1 MLLLEQNG
9 VQAVRRLREGG
20 YGNLVVGVTGN
31 VLEHDV
37 TEYLASGVDMIMSKP
52 VKMSLL
58 GMLLRHV
65 KEHGFLSQPD
75 MKLSE
80 DTRTGQLVWKKRN

>member
-1 MLLLEQNG
+1 MTEVHRPKEDELRELPPPSSASVLFESAISVQYSSNTSVVNDPAGHSPDTEFAPRFLVNG

-37 TEYLASGVDMIMSKP
+37 A
-52 VKMSLL
+52 
-58 GMLLRHV
+58 
-65 KEHGFLSQPD
+65 
-75 MKLSE
+75 
-80 DTRTGQLVWKKRN
+80 